1 MFLET
6 SAKTG
11 ENVERVFNNKLN
23 KKVFQS
29 ASEEVLNKIEKNEID
44 PTNEVIKNYKYDRLS
59 VFA

>member
-11 ENVERVFNNKLN
+11 ENVERVFNNTLN